1 VLDEEDKQKQ
11 HHAELKAQMAR
22 WAGAMN
28 STFKALSV
36 DLEGLGVYG
45 GRVTADADLVML
57 MGVIESKVRETYS
70 LTPSSSSSSSLSF
83 SKFANFSLT
92 FRSLPFILLSSHYS
106 NLDFYSLFIFFIQA
120 QRTLGSFNKFVAAGG
135 LQRMTASSN
144 GSLNSGG
151 SRSQPGS
158 PSFGSRGG
166 GSAGASGH
174 GNGLTQPPDLPM
186 APAGSPG
193 NLSLPRI
200 KAGAFGGGSPDD
212 RGNDF
217 CLLASDDEDEFSDD
231 DDDGSWIKPMSSV
244 DLKRSLQGSLSI
256 GSVAS
261 PKGF

>member
-1 VLDEEDKQKQ
+1 MYVNFL
-11 HHAELKAQMAR
+11 
-22 WAGAMN
+22 
-28 STFKALSV
+28 
-36 DLEGLGVYG
+36 
-45 GRVTADADLVML
+45 
-57 MGVIESKVRETYS
+57 
-70 LTPSSSSSSSLSF
+70 F
-83 SKFANFSLT
+83 SW
-92 FRSLPFILLSSHYS
+92 P
-106 NLDFYSLFIFFIQA
+106 QA

-158 PSFGSRGG
+158 PSLGSRGG
-166 GSAGASGH
+166 RSAGG
-174 GNGLTQPPDLPM
+174 GNLTQQPQDRPM
-186 APAGSPG
+186 APAGSP
-193 NLSLPRI
+193 LSLPRI

-231 DDDGSWIKPMSSV
+231 DDDDGSWIKPMSSV